1 MHVYKLQA
9 GKIEEKDIERTAF
22 ERDTR
27 KLEPWYQV
35 SGNKQREYAVCPACD
50 NPIQIVGLYEE
61 LPHTDRPYGRHSENE
76 VSGFG
81 YFDKKNF
88 DWCPYIRKNKSK
100 GSGEKRGDNRISH
113 QILGIVLTQF
123 DRVIY
128 IIRKETGIWISPKIA
143 VTMLENWIE
152 AEGYRF
158 HDATLRNIPWMFA
171 YRSKGLS
178 IFGQKISKGQD
189 ELRQSITERI
199 PHARFDEKGRIAKG
213 DQFYQVTWCFVDYR
227 FKTEDDS
234 LIEMI
239 EFEVCDGDRKVVF
252 AKTITFD
259 PRYFANLIN
268 YSNPDKREPDLIA
281 KAKEVYDRKFDP
293 NFTRNVVN
301 LVGGFDAALPE
312 SIRAEMLPSGSPTGS
327 SGQ

>member
-9 GKIEEKDIERTAF
+9 GTIEEKDIERTAF

-50 NPIQIVGLYEE
+50 NPIQIIGLYEE
-61 LPHTDRPYGRHSENE
+61 LPHTNRPYGRHSERRI
-76 VSGFG
+76 SGFE
-81 YFDKKNF
+81 FEEDIF

-100 GSGEKRGDNRISH
+100 GSGEKRGEGGISL
-113 QILGIVLTQF
+113 QILAIVLTQF

-128 IIRKETGIWISPKIA
+128 VIRKETGIWISPKIA

-178 IFGQKISKGQD
+178 IFGQKISNGQD
-189 ELRQSITERI
+189 KLRQAITERI

-239 EFEVCDGDRKVVF
+239 EFEVCDGDRNVVF
-252 AKTITFD
+252 DKTITFD

-268 YSNPDKREPDLIA
+268 YSNPDKREPHLIA
-281 KAKEVYDRKFDP
+281 KAKEVYDRKFGAD
-293 NFTRNVVN
+293 FTRGIVN
-301 LVGGFDAALPE
+301 LVGGFDATLPE
-312 SIRAEMLPSGSPTGS
+312 SIQTEMMPDGSPTGS